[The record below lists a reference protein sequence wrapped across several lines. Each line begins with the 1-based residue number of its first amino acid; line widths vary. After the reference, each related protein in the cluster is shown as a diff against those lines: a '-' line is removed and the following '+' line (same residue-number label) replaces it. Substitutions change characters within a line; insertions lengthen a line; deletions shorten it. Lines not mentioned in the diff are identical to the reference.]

1 MAKIKLPKKASEHGN
16 ILNNG
21 KKILSRVKL
30 SNWPRERKLNFKLSI
45 IQLKRTFRVSW
56 KHNNTRF

>member
-21 KKILSRVKL
+21 KKILSRFKL
-30 SNWPRERKLNFKLSI
+30 SN
-45 IQLKRTFRVSW
+45 
-56 KHNNTRF
+56 